1 MPASLSLR
9 ARSGAAL
16 ADGAAEPPPALIQ
29 PWARRSTLTVHLP
42 VFEGPLELLLY
53 LIERRRLDITAVSLA
68 AVAGQYLEHLAELR
82 ARGAVDPRAVADFL
96 AVAARLLQ
104 LKSRALLPRAAQDT
118 PDADGSEPDQAD
130 DLVQRL
136 QEYRLFRDA
145 AAELRQLIEAGRAC
159 YGRVAAADARL
170 LGPAPLEPVPPE
182 MLARAMRRVLERLR
196 PPGEE
201 LPVEEDYRV
210 ADKITLLRSELVQA
224 GRLALSALLARCA
237 CRLEAVVTFLA
248 VLELLKLGQVSAQ
261 QEGLFGEIW
270 LSPLAT

>member
-9 ARSGAAL
+9 ARTGPAFPGST
-16 ADGAAEPPPALIQ
+16 AEPAPALMQ
-29 PWARRSTLTVHLP
+29 PWAHRSTLTVRLP

-68 AVAGQYLEHLAELR
+68 AVADQYLEHLAELR
-82 ARGAVDPRAVADFL
+82 ARGEVDPRAVADFL

-104 LKSRALLPRAAQDT
+104 LKSRALLPRTAPETQ
-118 PDADGSEPDQAD
+118 DADEPEPDSAD

-145 AAELRQLIEAGRAC
+145 AAELRRLLEAGHAC
-159 YGRVAAADARL
+159 YARVAAPDARL
-170 LGPAPLEPVPPE
+170 LGPAPLEPVPPD
-182 MLARAMRRVLERLR
+182 MLARAMGRVLERLR

-201 LPVEEDYRV
+201 LPAEDYRV
-210 ADKITLLRSELVQA
+210 ADKIALLQSELVRA
-224 GRLALSALLARCA
+224 RRLALSALLTRCA

-248 VLELLKLGQVSAQ
+248 VLELLRLGQVSAQ
-261 QEGLFGEIW
+261 QEGMFGEIW
-270 LSPLAT
+270 LSPRAT

>member
-1 MPASLSLR
+1 MPASLSFR
-9 ARSGAAL
+9 ARTGAAV
-16 ADGAAEPPPALIQ
+16 ADGAAEPAPALAQ
-29 PWARRSTLTVHLP
+29 PWARRSTLTVRLP

-104 LKSRALLPRAAQDT
+104 LKSRALLPRPAQDT
-118 PDADGSEPDQAD
+118 PDVGETEPDPAD

-145 AAELRQLIEAGRAC
+145 AAELRRFLEAGRAC
-159 YGRVAAADARL
+159 YARVAAPDARL

-201 LPVEEDYRV
+201 LPAEDYRV
-210 ADKITLLRSELVQA
+210 ADKIALLQSELVQA

-270 LSPLAT
+270 LSPLAI

>member
-1 MPASLSLR
+1 MPASLSFCGRTWAVLPD
-9 ARSGAAL
+9 S
-16 ADGAAEPPPALIQ
+16 AAETVSVPVQ
-29 PWARRSTLTVHLP
+29 PWARRSTLTVRLP
-42 VFEGPLELLLY
+42 AFEGPLELLLY

-68 AVAGQYLEHLAELR
+68 AVASQYLEHLAELR

-104 LKSRALLPRAAQDT
+104 LKSRALLPRTVQDLQEANDT
-118 PDADGSEPDQAD
+118 ALDPAD
-130 DLVQRL
+130 DLVHRL
-136 QEYRLFRDA
+136 QEYRVFRDA
-145 AAELRQLIEAGRAC
+145 AAELRRLLATGRAC
-159 YGRVAAADARL
+159 YGRVAAPDARL
-170 LGPAPLEPVPPE
+170 LGPAPLEPVPPD

-201 LPVEEDYRV
+201 LPAEEYRV
-210 ADKITLLRSELVQA
+210 ADKITLLRSELARA
-224 GRLALSALLARCA
+224 GRLALSALLGRCT